1 MPNHPE
7 FIQFIGG
14 PLDGHR
20 QDLSARKKALSTL
33 LHLEIGPNTY
43 RLLANQPLKPDA
55 PTTSRATYELRTVE
69 GVGRYCFVA
78 AKKPAQKPTAG
89 R

>member
-1 MPNHPE
+1 MPE

-20 QDLSARKKALSTL
+20 QDFSERKQPLPTV
-33 LHLEIGPNTY
+33 LHLEISRNTY
-43 RLLANQPLKPDA
+43 RHIANQPLQPDE
-55 PTTSRATYELRTVE
+55 PKTSRATYQLSTGNYR
-69 GVGRYCFVA
+69 FVA
-78 AKKPAQKPTAG
+78 AKKPAQKPTA

>member
-1 MPNHPE
+1 MPK

-20 QDLSARKKALSTL
+20 QEVTETKPLPVV
-33 LHLEIGPNTY
+33 LHLEISRNTY
-43 RLLANQPLKPDA
+43 RHLVDQPLKPDE
-55 PTTSRATYELRTVE
+55 PTTSRATYELRE
-69 GVGRYCFVA
+69 SDYRFVA
-78 AKKPAQKPTAG
+78 ARKPAQKPTA

>member
-1 MPNHPE
+1 MPE

-20 QDLSARKKALSTL
+20 QDLSARKHPIPTL
-33 LHLEIGPNTY
+33 LHLEISRNTY
-43 RLLANQPLKPDA
+43 RLLAHQPLKPDA
-55 PTTSRATYELRTVE
+55 PTTSRATYELRMVE

-78 AKKPAQKPTAG
+78 ARKPAEKPTAG

>member
-1 MPNHPE
+1 MPK

-20 QDLSARKKALSTL
+20 QKVSRPLPTV
-33 LHLEIGPNTY
+33 LHLEISRNTY
-43 RLLANQPLKPDA
+43 RHLANQRLKPDE
-55 PTTSRATYELRTVE
+55 PTTSRATYELSTRNY
-69 GVGRYCFVA
+69 RFVA
-78 AKKPAQKPTAG
+78 ARKPAQKPTAG

>member
-1 MPNHPE
+1 MPE

-20 QDLSARKKALSTL
+20 QDLSARKQPIPTL
-33 LHLEIGPNTY
+33 LHLEISRNTY
-43 RLLANQPLKPDA
+43 RLLANQTLKSDA

-69 GVGRYCFVA
+69 GVGKYCFVA
-78 AKKPAQKPTAG
+78 ARKPAQKPTAG